1 MLVDD
6 AQIERRAAEEPQI
19 LLLAKEKHFV
29 ILRGHQI
36 RVVLILIAYV
46 LERDD
51 LRSVK
56 QMVTIERAELRSC
69 IPPDRDNSKYFREI
83 ILVDTGSGDME
94 LLQDVVAVARVPLKS
109 SLFLIR

>member
-19 LLLAKEKHFV
+19 LLLAKEEHLV

-46 LERDD
+46 LEHDD

-56 QMVTIERAELRSC
+56 QMVAIKRAEIRSC
-69 IPPDRDNSKYFREI
+69 IRPKGNDSDTDTASEI
-83 ILVDTGSGDME
+83 NGRNGNDLEIDQYTVSCI
-94 LLQDVVAVARVPLKS
+94 KS
-109 SLFLIR
+109 CT